1 MEMSL
6 KATEML
12 MPPQTD
18 EASSLEAESSEVH
31 ETAASSSS
39 VTFDP
44 MLEFNQRLEDIFRTH
59 GPAGSVLNKLPA
71 DAEMELMESRGDP
84 VVMETG
90 ASLRQSLNNP
100 SSPEEKLEE
109 VNGKHSVLAAPR
121 RSDEQQL
128 SLLQQKFS
136 ILMEEHQQL
145 QAEHRSSIAA
155 RSALEGLCRDLQAHY
170 SAMRE
175 ETLQRCREDEEKR
188 KDITSHF
195 QEMLTEIQAQIEQH
209 SARNDNLCRENAN
222 LTEKLES
229 LMTQYERR
237 EESLEKINKHRDLQH
252 KLTEAKLQ
260 QANALLAEAEDK
272 HKREKEYLLR
282 EAIDKTKKCFAMKEQ
297 ELAMKKKLTLYGQ
310 KFDEFQETLAKSN
323 EIYVRFKKE
332 MDKMTEKMKKVEKES
347 NLWKTRF
354 ENCNKALT
362 DMIQERTEKAG
373 EYDLFVLKIQK
384 LEKLC
389 RVLQEERKIL
399 YQKIKEV
406 RHSNTNLPSKMSSLT
421 GNSDPCDHPPLL
433 DAEEIQELQEE
444 DPVLTENIV
453 RLKEEQAKLQ
463 EFAAS
468 LLATPDD
475 VEENEQKE
483 ESELEEDMMVSA
495 FVQFKTKPQVQE
507 VLLPVSHQVEDP
519 KSAESDFPKAVKE
532 ELRNPS
538 EASTGTTAP
547 SPEGPTPEGTS
558 SETIKT
564 SPEVREVLTQ
574 GQVEEVKQARAE
586 EDLQKPVGLTPETNR
601 TMSEPELEAPKPK
614 IQEVTGEVKP
624 VLPVEEE
631 KAQQQQVSGPSQ
643 EPEESTQPSEDK
655 PAASSSE
662 DSTKQLPKK
671 KKKKSSRS
679 VN

>member
-1 MEMSL
+1 MNGLRSEFTQTENKASKNRLINLWLHRCEQHRCEQHRCEQHRCEQHRCEQHRCEHMTSL
-6 KATEML
+6 SL
-12 MPPQTD
+12 
-18 EASSLEAESSEVH
+18 SS
-31 ETAASSSS
+31 
-39 VTFDP
+39 
-44 MLEFNQRLEDIFRTH
+44 
-59 GPAGSVLNKLPA
+59 
-71 DAEMELMESRGDP
+71 
-84 VVMETG
+84 TG

-272 HKREKEYLLR
+272 HKREKEYLLVQAAEWKLQAR
-282 EAIDKTKKCFAMKEQ
+282 TLTEQ
-297 ELAMKKKLTLYGQ
+297 ATVMQAQLTLYGQ

-332 MDKMTEKMKKVEKES
+332 MDKVGEKMKKVEKES

-362 DMIQERTEKAG
+362 DMIQEVG
-373 EYDLFVLKIQK
+373 
-384 LEKLC
+384 
-389 RVLQEERKIL
+389 
-399 YQKIKEV
+399 
-406 RHSNTNLPSKMSSLT
+406 
-421 GNSDPCDHPPLL
+421 
-433 DAEEIQELQEE
+433 
-444 DPVLTENIV
+444 
-453 RLKEEQAKLQ
+453 
-463 EFAAS
+463 
-468 LLATPDD
+468 
-475 VEENEQKE
+475 
-483 ESELEEDMMVSA
+483 
-495 FVQFKTKPQVQE
+495 
-507 VLLPVSHQVEDP
+507 
-519 KSAESDFPKAVKE
+519 
-532 ELRNPS
+532 
-538 EASTGTTAP
+538 GT
-547 SPEGPTPEGTS
+547 
-558 SETIKT
+558 
-564 SPEVREVLTQ
+564 R
-574 GQVEEVKQARAE
+574 
-586 EDLQKPVGLTPETNR
+586 
-601 TMSEPELEAPKPK
+601 
-614 IQEVTGEVKP
+614 
-624 VLPVEEE
+624 
-631 KAQQQQVSGPSQ
+631 
-643 EPEESTQPSEDK
+643 
-655 PAASSSE
+655 
-662 DSTKQLPKK
+662 
-671 KKKKSSRS
+671 
-679 VN
+679 